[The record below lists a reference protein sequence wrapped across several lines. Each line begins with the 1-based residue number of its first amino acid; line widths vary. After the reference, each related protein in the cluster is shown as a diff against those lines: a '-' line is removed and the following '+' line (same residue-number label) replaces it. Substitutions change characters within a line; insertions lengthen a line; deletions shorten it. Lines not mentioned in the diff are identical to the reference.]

1 MKSITLCL
9 IIFITILTVSKSS
22 FDDYSISMFITNLKN
37 EGLFEIILSIK
48 ESYGQDL
55 AIISCEELNKN
66 NCGNCKKIVTEY
78 MPDQKKV
85 RETKGFM
92 KQSSY
97 SKFRD
102 VKKVESLSKI
112 LAKKFSPEEVVSI
125 SKRIIEKNK
134 AFQKNIN
141 KLIN

>member
-1 MKSITLCL
+1 MINL
-9 IIFITILTVSKSS
+9 
-22 FDDYSISMFITNLKN
+22 DDYSIDKFKNSMQS
-37 EGLFEIILSIK
+37 EGLFDLILSIK
-48 ESYGQDL
+48 DAYGQDV